1 MFSDAPFAFS
11 VPQEVIDDLLR
22 FGSNTDN
29 SRMRI
34 AAEFSK
40 DKPVVAK
47 VGFITTEYHGGYG
60 LNTPDGK
67 YSAWYAEDG
76 IHISRGETARYAKGA
91 QIIPW
96 ADAVARID
104 ALLLSGDFASNV
116 ELEEAGLHE
125 RKEIAETLWFLY
137 RDFSEEAEQA
147 GYLTSLQNIR
157 GGGFPDE
164 TERLAQ
170 ALADT
175 SFRADLLREYQ
186 TFFEAY
192 QADQDLLRFHYHQPD
207 ALLERLRDLDLP
219 RRVYSTDRAELPSVS
234 PFITEDE
241 INQSLSGGSGM
252 AGGRTRIYDY
262 FQGTHTP
269 KEKEKFLKDEYGTGG
284 RSHALSNAT
293 GSSEDHGSK
302 GIKFKKSGCYDV
314 ELRWS
319 QVVKRIDALIAQNR
333 YLPAAE
339 RDRYEV
345 SEQAA
350 STELDQVK
358 ETINE
363 YSHAEFDHDADFS
376 DLHRVDL
383 GFSTT
388 QEGERPIQ
396 VTADLLDYRLIY
408 EVDGQTVAT
417 IQCADL
423 DDLHGM
429 LASLSFSEQIAI
441 AEGNW
446 LKQRTAEPE
455 PAPTLPRKLTQDDID
470 QQLRTMFP
478 DIETKRAVVRYMNE
492 HGREK
497 ETAAWL
503 AQQYYGTDVSQ
514 PLHIGF
520 AGREG
525 QPGDEVVLPWPK
537 VQRRIAQLIK
547 ADNFYTQEEYDNLDD
562 VDPIAIREHLAQAG
576 IVNGEV
582 VDPEAL
588 NRDPF
593 IQQVMADAERIAQ
606 EEQEQSSPSQ
616 AASEPP
622 KRPGQTR
629 VERNYRN
636 FARQFPEIVSG
647 EYRYLELRGA
657 ENSGYMPLI
666 VQSIGDNEIAIS
678 HTFTQDGDLMY
689 DPEMTFRIDTEKG
702 TLEPLTFRQD
712 GSIALYQKV
721 YPEPGKWIP
730 RLRNELSAFTD
741 QWLKNI
747 EEQGRT
753 RYRAIAVRDG
763 EDVVLTFNAEG
774 QPVPELPDGES
785 GRSPRWSEYQTVKNA
800 YPDSIVLYQ
809 VGDFFEMYGEDAQT
823 AAELLGLDL
832 GTRPIVG
839 SGRIEFC
846 GVPENRLEQT
856 IETLRDTHDVAVSSI
871 NDASGMRTTRA
882 YLSIDHEAEQAIDAH
897 EREFGAD
904 GSRVFRDTEPEQYK
918 TPGGIIYQV
927 GDDVD
932 STAADGTV
940 VRIHIDRIDD
950 DYIWY
955 TFPDMPEQEPVNI
968 YRVHFEDHLDDG
980 RDRIV
985 RSEPVLTADEGA
997 SEPATDTPTQEP
1009 EIPDSEDY
1017 TPYHVGDMVYLDGT
1031 EFRIETIRDFSVE
1044 LLDPTLLYP
1053 IFRAE
1058 NKSTFEQLL
1067 RRDDR
1072 NSYITDFLPAEL
1084 DLTDSDL
1091 QDVLVG
1097 DGGLLENGDKA
1108 QISAYFFNGEDNPR
1122 IARRMANTYAGVSNT
1137 MSLIGGEEA
1146 DYFASENGLQ
1156 IELQDKYSTKLFF
1169 SWDEIVPI
1177 LRAMYQQERDGFTHD
1192 PNELAG
1198 YVPNQNTPEETEEII
1213 PATEPVAESRP
1224 TATIYPAI
1232 QNGLPYD
1239 IVIQTIPTPEPE
1251 LAQEAEAPVP
1261 TAENFRI
1268 TDDHLGEGGPK
1279 VKFRRNMDAINLL
1292 HELEFEGRSATPEE
1306 QEVLFRYVGWGGLA
1320 DAFDERKQGWSDE
1333 FRELY
1338 ATLSPEEYAAARAST
1353 LNAHYTSPTVIKAM
1367 YEAIGSMGF
1376 QSGNI
1381 LEPSMGVGNFFGLLP
1396 EEMSESRLFG
1406 VELDSITGRIAKQLY
1421 PNADI
1426 TVAGFETT
1434 DRRDFFDLAVGNV
1447 PFGNYQV
1454 NDPAYRKLGFSIHNY
1469 FFAKTLD
1476 QVRPGGV
1483 IAFVTSRYTMDSKDP
1498 QARRYIAERADLL
1511 GAIRLPNNAF
1521 KANAGTEVVSDII
1534 FLQKRDHPIK
1544 EEPDWVHLG
1553 ENKDG
1558 FSINSYFVEH
1568 PDMILGRES
1577 SESTQ
1582 YAGQDFTVEPLEG
1595 ARLEDLLAGA
1605 IQNIRGTYTEA
1616 ELPEL
1621 GEGEE
1626 IDTSIPADPD
1636 VRNFSYTVKDGEV
1649 YYRNNSRMVK
1659 PELNATAIERVKG
1672 MVAMR
1677 DCVQHLIA
1685 EQMDGFT
1692 SDATIQASQRELNQL
1707 YDSFTEKF
1715 GLINSRGN
1723 ALAFS
1728 DDSSYYLLCSLEEL
1742 DEDRQLKRKAD
1753 MFTKRTI
1760 KPHQVVTS
1768 VDTPAEALALSI
1780 SERARVD
1787 MAYMSQLCGKTE
1799 EEIANELRGV
1809 IFRLPEPVDRD
1820 GKPRYVTADEYL
1832 SGNVRQKLRRA
1843 ERAAQDFPDYFT
1855 ANVEALRAAQPRD
1868 LDASEIEVRLGATW
1882 IDKEYIQQFMEETF
1896 HVPYYL
1902 QSRIEVNY
1910 SEFTAEWNISG
1921 KNACSYSDI
1930 NAYVTYGTQR
1940 ANAFKILEDTL
1951 NLRDVRIYDTV
1962 TDPDGKERRVLNSKE
1977 TTLAQQKQQAIK
1989 DAFQDWVWRDPD
2001 RRAALVQ
2008 RYNELFN
2015 STRPREYDGRHITFS
2030 GMNPEITL
2038 REHQLN
2044 AVAHILYGGN
2054 TLLAHEVGAGKTYEM
2069 VAAAMESKRLGLCQ
2083 KSLFVVPNHLIEQWS
2098 SEFLRLYPSA
2108 NILVATKK
2116 DFEPQNRK
2124 KFCARIAT
2132 GEYDAVI
2139 IGHSQFERIPVS
2151 LERQENLLEEQIGEI
2166 EDGIAELK
2174 ASRAENFTI
2183 KQMERTKKQLE
2194 TKLQKLLDGKK
2205 KDDVITF
2212 EQLGVDRLYVDE
2224 AHGYK
2229 NLFLY
2234 TKMRNVAG
2242 LSTTDAQKSSDMFL
2256 KCRYIDEITDS
2267 KGIVFATGTPVSNSM
2282 TELYTMMRYLQ
2293 HDTIRRQGLA
2303 HFDCWASTFG
2313 ETTTAIELAPEGTG
2327 YRARTRFAKFFN
2339 LPELM
2344 NLFKEA
2350 ADIKTS
2356 DQLNLPTPTP
2366 IYHNVV
2372 AQPTEI
2378 QREMVQQ
2385 LSERAAEV
2393 HTGKIDPSVDNMLKI
2408 TSDGRK
2414 LGLDQRVINPN
2425 LPDDPTSKV
2434 NMCVDNVF
2442 RIWEDGKDQ
2451 KLTQLLF
2458 CDLSTPKARATQ
2470 GKKAAKAS
2478 GTINGTELHALE
2490 AMLDKEITEEPEQQ
2504 FTIYDDIR
2512 DKLIARGVPAEQ
2524 IAYIHDANT
2533 EVRKKELFAKVRSG
2547 QVRVLMGSTFKMGAG
2562 MNVQDRLIALHDL
2575 DCPWRP
2581 GDLEQRSGRIIRQG
2595 NQNPE
2600 VHIYRYVTEST
2611 FDAYLWQTVEN
2622 KQKFISQIMTSK
2634 SPVRSCEDI
2643 DETALS
2649 YAEIKALCAGDE
2661 RIKEKMDLDID
2672 VARLKLMKANHQ
2684 SQQYRLEDNLLKGF
2698 PAQIEQYKSFI
2709 EGIQKDMQTLAAH
2722 PHPEEGFAGMTV
2734 RGDHLTDKENAG
2746 AALLDA
2752 MKDAKGMEPV
2762 PVGSYRGFE
2771 MSLSLENFGKDYI
2784 LTLKGEMSHRATLG
2798 KDARGNLTRI
2808 DNSLN
2813 GMQSRLDA
2821 AKAKLD
2827 NAYAQMETAKAE
2839 LGKPFPQ
2846 EEELRTKAARLA
2858 ELNIE
2863 LNIDDRTPLE
2873 AMAES
2878 TVAKKRPSV
2887 LEKLHAAKEF
2897 TQSQPTDGSRSKT
2910 KSQDQER

>member
-11 VPQEVIDDLLR
+11 APQEVIDDLLR

-2267 KGIVFATGTPVSNSM
+2267 KGIVFATGTPVSNS
-2282 TELYTMMRYLQ
+2282 
-2293 HDTIRRQGLA
+2293 
-2303 HFDCWASTFG
+2303 
-2313 ETTTAIELAPEGTG
+2313 
-2327 YRARTRFAKFFN
+2327 
-2339 LPELM
+2339 
-2344 NLFKEA
+2344 
-2350 ADIKTS
+2350 
-2356 DQLNLPTPTP
+2356 
-2366 IYHNVV
+2366 
-2372 AQPTEI
+2372 
-2378 QREMVQQ
+2378 
-2385 LSERAAEV
+2385 
-2393 HTGKIDPSVDNMLKI
+2393 
-2408 TSDGRK
+2408 
-2414 LGLDQRVINPN
+2414 
-2425 LPDDPTSKV
+2425 
-2434 NMCVDNVF
+2434 
-2442 RIWEDGKDQ
+2442 
-2451 KLTQLLF
+2451 
-2458 CDLSTPKARATQ
+2458 
-2470 GKKAAKAS
+2470 
-2478 GTINGTELHALE
+2478 
-2490 AMLDKEITEEPEQQ
+2490 
-2504 FTIYDDIR
+2504 
-2512 DKLIARGVPAEQ
+2512 
-2524 IAYIHDANT
+2524 
-2533 EVRKKELFAKVRSG
+2533 
-2547 QVRVLMGSTFKMGAG
+2547 
-2562 MNVQDRLIALHDL
+2562 
-2575 DCPWRP
+2575 
-2581 GDLEQRSGRIIRQG
+2581 
-2595 NQNPE
+2595 
-2600 VHIYRYVTEST
+2600 
-2611 FDAYLWQTVEN
+2611 
-2622 KQKFISQIMTSK
+2622 
-2634 SPVRSCEDI
+2634 
-2643 DETALS
+2643 
-2649 YAEIKALCAGDE
+2649 
-2661 RIKEKMDLDID
+2661 
-2672 VARLKLMKANHQ
+2672 
-2684 SQQYRLEDNLLKGF
+2684 
-2698 PAQIEQYKSFI
+2698 
-2709 EGIQKDMQTLAAH
+2709 
-2722 PHPEEGFAGMTV
+2722 
-2734 RGDHLTDKENAG
+2734 
-2746 AALLDA
+2746 
-2752 MKDAKGMEPV
+2752 
-2762 PVGSYRGFE
+2762 
-2771 MSLSLENFGKDYI
+2771 
-2784 LTLKGEMSHRATLG
+2784 
-2798 KDARGNLTRI
+2798 
-2808 DNSLN
+2808 
-2813 GMQSRLDA
+2813 
-2821 AKAKLD
+2821 
-2827 NAYAQMETAKAE
+2827 
-2839 LGKPFPQ
+2839 
-2846 EEELRTKAARLA
+2846 
-2858 ELNIE
+2858 
-2863 LNIDDRTPLE
+2863 
-2873 AMAES
+2873 
-2878 TVAKKRPSV
+2878 
-2887 LEKLHAAKEF
+2887 
-2897 TQSQPTDGSRSKT
+2897 
-2910 KSQDQER
+2910 